1 LNLIY
6 HRILFII
13 KAIDELVQDL
23 VLDNRSNWLVTYGQA
38 GLLIDSLTKVDKTKY
53 LFEHYDSLFCQW
65 IDSIFKTLI
74 NKSGFHSKNSLTR
87 KKAEKSFDKIALPST
102 HKLFLSWY
110 QIKNDEVNEEANFQ
124 EWTTIDK
131 WNQWRKKNVVKH
143 IKSSDH
149 GHIIVTIKV
158 RDEVRSRES
167 ELTIIDIL
175 GFDSTF
181 TDKIMNG
188 ETDVELDKVNE
199 NDNGKLLTP

>member
-1 LNLIY
+1 
-6 HRILFII
+6 
-13 KAIDELVQDL
+13 
-23 VLDNRSNWLVTYGQA
+23 
-38 GLLIDSLTKVDKTKY
+38 
-53 LFEHYDSLFCQW
+53 
-65 IDSIFKTLI
+65 
-74 NKSGFHSKNSLTR
+74 
-87 KKAEKSFDKIALPST
+87 
-102 HKLFLSWY
+102 
-110 QIKNDEVNEEANFQ
+110 
-124 EWTTIDK
+124 
-131 WNQWRKKNVVKH
+131 VVKH